1 MLLEDHHSYHT
12 SNSGHVKKK
21 RVGKA
26 CDSCR
31 IKKTKCDGKKPC
43 NRCLLD
49 NKICVFTEKK
59 KLKEK
64 VHPPGYT
71 ELLETRLDLLSKLF
85 EKLIDLAKPY
95 LPEIEEVISKQ
106 KKNKLQRGGGE
117 EGENGVV
124 EEEQEFE
131 HENEQ
136 ELEHEQE
143 LELELE
149 REHKHEVEAE
159 GDGGICTDEDAEK
172 HAQHK
177 HQQQHHHHH
186 NEHEYDLIPINQVI
200 AYLIEKRGLLKNL
213 PLEWE
218 EGALIAANTDSTNMN
233 TSSKLFAEH
242 KYENASAGSSPKLR
256 HSSVSSVSSKKIRV
270 KQEPMSPNFSRTSSS
285 EMPFQVNQNKFS
297 LTSSSHEPPLSD
309 LESDASNGNSDS
321 ISPPYLYGQP
331 PMQPAASLFANN
343 FTTSSKNSSMSSLNH
358 RYEHHN
364 LSNIGDSSSI
374 STSLTNNI
382 MGNTPLFT
390 PVLKRSP
397 SSLTSFSQKLKTN
410 SGNASNANGHIH
422 KPQHHNK
429 APSIDT
435 KRRNSSLSSPTSS
448 VYNVLLSQP
457 PSATMLLRDDFNRNY
472 EPVEDALVMEGCSN
486 FGNGIGVA
494 NANSNSNSNANS
506 NTNTNNS
513 KNNNDGSSS
522 NNGQIP
528 FHNHFTGQHGEI
540 FHDASGYYMN
550 NSEAGGAPG
559 TNTGVGTGI
568 GMGMNMS
575 MGMGVGMGMGMGVS
589 GLGAAGGIQTN
600 GHAHY
605 FDGLSG
611 PYDPFIN
618 NNNAF

>member
-85 EKLIDLAKPY
+85 EKLIDLAKPH

-106 KKNKLQRGGGE
+106 KKNKSQRGGE
-117 EGENGVV
+117 VV
-124 EEEQEFE
+124 LEEEEELEHE

-136 ELEHEQE
+136 EQEHELKHE
-143 LELELE
+143 PEHKHK
-149 REHKHEVEAE
+149 HKHEVEAE
-159 GDGGICTDEDAEK
+159 GDGGIFTDEDAENQ
-172 HAQHK
+172 AQQQQ
-177 HQQQHHHHH
+177 QQQHQHQHHHH

-364 LSNIGDSSSI
+364 LSNIGDSSSM

-410 SGNASNANGHIH
+410 SGNAINANGHIH

-457 PSATMLLRDDFNRNY
+457 PSATMLFRDDFNRNY

-506 NTNTNNS
+506 NTNNSS

-528 FHNHFTGQHGEI
+528 FQNHFTGQHGEI

-559 TNTGVGTGI
+559 ANTAVGTGI

-575 MGMGVGMGMGMGVS
+575 MGMGVS